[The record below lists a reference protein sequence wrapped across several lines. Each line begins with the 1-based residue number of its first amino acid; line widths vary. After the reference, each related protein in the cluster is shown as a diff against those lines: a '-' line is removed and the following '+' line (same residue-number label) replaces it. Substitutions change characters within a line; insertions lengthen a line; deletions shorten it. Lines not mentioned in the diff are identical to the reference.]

1 MNNLEVLNSRKKN
14 SLTRLSRSSK
24 IFKTI
29 VHAIH
34 EKKGQNVV
42 SLDLKKIPEA
52 VADFFIICEAT
63 NPNQLKAIADSIEFE
78 VKENLGEVAYK
89 HEGRQGEQWVLI
101 DFVDIVVHIMLPE
114 TRKFYQLE
122 EMWSDAPSMEHP
134 DK

>member
-14 SLTRLSRSSK
+14 SLTRLTRSSK

-63 NPNQLKAIADSIEFE
+63 NPNQLRAIADSIEFE
-78 VKENLGEVAYK
+78 VKENLGEVANK

-101 DFVDIVVHIMLPE
+101 DFVDIVIHIMLPE